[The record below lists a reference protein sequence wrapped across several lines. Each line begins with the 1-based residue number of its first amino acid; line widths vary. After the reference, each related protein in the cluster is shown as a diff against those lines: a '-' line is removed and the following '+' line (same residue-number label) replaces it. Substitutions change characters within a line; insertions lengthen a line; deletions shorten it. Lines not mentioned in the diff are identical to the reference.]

1 MGSRWTNRGNYITD
15 KAEGMSKMIVTKCQ
29 WCGKTCITRREMD
42 VLSLLAK
49 ELSLKEIAVEMGTS
63 YQTVKNHMFSLEGK
77 FGVNDKATMLLRA
90 IREGFIK

>member
-1 MGSRWTNRGNYITD
+1 
-15 KAEGMSKMIVTKCQ
+15 
-29 WCGKTCITRREMD
+29 MD

-49 ELSLKEIAVEMGTS
+49 ELSLKEIAVEMGIS